1 MNDTILITLRA
12 LRLPDKDPE
21 ILFCGKNLTLST
33 ELTVIPVDIHVGS
46 NVIEISFLN
55 KSNKD
60 TKVVNGSIVDDLA
73 VIVEKLDYRGYNFH
87 PYLKFISK
95 YIDQHRNE
103 IKDTH
108 GFMAFN
114 GTLTINLVGPLFVYI
129 RDLAIQ
135 HG

>member
-1 MNDTILITLRA
+1 MNDKILITLRA

-21 ILFCGKNLTLST
+21 ILFCGKNLTLSS
-33 ELTVIPVDIHVGS
+33 ELTVIPVGTNVGS

-60 TKVVNGSIVDDLA
+60 TKVVNGKIVDDLA

-87 PYLKFISK
+87 PYLKHISK
-95 YIDQHRNE
+95 YIDQHGNE

-114 GTLTINLVGPLFVYI
+114 GTLTINLVGPLFVYL